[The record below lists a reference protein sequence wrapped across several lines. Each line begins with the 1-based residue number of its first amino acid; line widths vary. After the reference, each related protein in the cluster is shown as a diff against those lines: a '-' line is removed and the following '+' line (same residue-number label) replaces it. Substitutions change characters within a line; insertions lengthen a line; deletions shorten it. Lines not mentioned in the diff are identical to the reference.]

1 MWLAPTRGCPD
12 LGAWRCGPARIDRQA
27 PLRGACDGSSPKRT
41 GLLGKA
47 AKIADRCDGC
57 VGYACFQHLADASQA
72 DTVHEDHRGNA
83 PGLAKDLVKAA
94 AAEIADAGQ
103 GFDGDRAVPMRPDIL
118 GGTAGLPP
126 CGGLRFVAQIAESSA
141 RLPVPFSAA
150 PEQAAGFRCRALAAG
165 TGPAGTWTCAGFIPV
180 RCSCWAAFCSKATG
194 DFQPNAE
201 CLRRGL

>member
-1 MWLAPTRGCPD
+1 MPRPVAALIWVP
-12 LGAWRCGPARIDRQA
+12 GAAGLQELIVRRLCAGPATAVRRSELARI
-27 PLRGACDGSSPKRT
+27 
-41 GLLGKA
+41 GKA
-47 AKIADRCDGC
+47 AEIADRCDGC